1 MKKITAQVLV
11 VAIDLSKQVF
21 HVAGEDARG
30 QVIYEDSCK
39 TRESFAAFL
48 KTLQS
53 DQQVLMETGP
63 GAQAWA
69 RELVSRQIDAKVLP
83 AQLVA
88 QHRSVAKNDRNDALA
103 ILRAGRD
110 TAIHAVPIKSAERL
124 ALQALHRVRSRY
136 VRNRTAVSNEMRGL
150 LLEHGVA
157 LAKGESALESGLTRI
172 LETSKVPLPRRLREL
187 IADLSAEWEQLG
199 RRIERL
205 TAELTASAHAD
216 PVARRLMTVPGIGP
230 ISAAAMVCKEPQPER
245 YASARHFAA
254 SFGLVPDQ
262 HSTGGKTRLGGLSK
276 RGDPYIRSLFI
287 QGAQAVLRQVRQPAE
302 SAAENRLQRWLRHHG
317 RKGAAVRLA
326 NRNLRIVWRLL
337 REGTDY
343 HAEVQA

>member
-1 MKKITAQVLV
+1 MKELSAQVRV
-11 VAIDLSKQVF
+11 VAIDLSKHVF
-21 HVAGEDARG
+21 HVAGEDG
-30 QVIYEDSCK
+30 CGKVIYEGVCK
-39 TRESFAAFL
+39 TRERFAAFL
-48 KTLQS
+48 KTLRS

-63 GAQAWA
+63 GAQSWA
-69 RELVSRQIDAKVLP
+69 RELLSRQIEAKVLP
-83 AQLVA
+83 AQLVG
-88 QHRSVAKNDRNDALA
+88 QHRSGAKNDRNDALA

-136 VRNRTAVSNEMRGL
+136 VRNRTAVSNEIRGL
-150 LLEHGVA
+150 LLEQGVA
-157 LAKGESALESGLTRI
+157 LVKGEQALESGLRRVLGGTQ
-172 LETSKVPLPRRLREL
+172 VPLPRRLREL
-187 IADLSAEWEQLG
+187 IAELSAEWDQLG

-216 PVARRLMTVPGIGP
+216 PVAQRLMTVPGIGP
-230 ISAAAMVCKEPQPER
+230 ISAAAMVCKDPQPER

-287 QGAQAVLRQVRQPAE
+287 QGAQAVLRQVKPPAE
-302 SAAENRLQRWLRHHG
+302 SASENRLQRWLRHHG

-343 HAEVQA
+343 HAETNA

>member
-1 MKKITAQVLV
+1 MKELSAQVRV
-11 VAIDLSKQVF
+11 VAIDLSKHVF
-21 HVAGEDARG
+21 HVAGEDVRG
-30 QVIYEDSCK
+30 TVIYEDSCK

-48 KTLQS
+48 KTLRS
-53 DQQVLMETGP
+53 DQSVLMETGP

-69 RELVSRQIDAKVLP
+69 RELLSRQIDTKILP
-83 AQLVA
+83 AQLVG
-88 QHRSVAKNDRNDALA
+88 QHRSVGKNDRNDTLA
-103 ILRAGRD
+103 IVRAGRD
-110 TAIHAVPIKSAERL
+110 TSIHAVPIKSAERL

-136 VRNRTAVSNEMRGL
+136 VRNRTAVSNEIRGL
-150 LLEHGVA
+150 LLEASRV
-157 LAKGESALESGLTRI
+157 S
-172 LETSKVPLPRRLREL
+172 LPRRLREL
-187 IADLSAEWEQLG
+187 IAELSAEWEQLG

-230 ISAAAMVCKEPQPER
+230 ISAAAMVCKDPQPER

-317 RKGAAVRLA
+317 RKGAAVPLA
-326 NRNLRIVWRLL
+326 NRNLRIVWHLL
-337 REGTDY
+337 RDGTDY